1 MIGSRSKKSEET
13 FFSLPITHYLL
24 PITFLLLFFILLVI
38 FNQTASAGTFG
49 KKKVLILNSY
59 HEGLSWTD
67 NIVKGIESVLKS
79 GSSGRDIELYFE
91 YMDTKRYFGE
101 RYFQK
106 LYQYYAGKYRKTRF
120 DVVIV
125 TDNDAFDF
133 AREHYRELFSA
144 VPIVFCGVND
154 YNDSMI
160 KGYDRITGVAEDT
173 DVKSTIEIALELHP
187 DTSQFVVVGDNTTTG
202 IAMKN
207 QVLEV
212 LPYFR
217 DRVRFVFL
225 EDFDIRELLSKV
237 REVPPH
243 SIILLTVVN
252 RDSKGNFFP
261 YEESLSLIYHASKV
275 PIYSFWDFYLGG
287 GIEGGMLT
295 SGFQQGSSS
304 AQMALRILNGE
315 KVSAIPIMKKSPN
328 LYMFDYRELKRFKA
342 GQSHLPADAVVIG
355 RPDTFYSRYKQF
367 ILTSSAIIFLLTL
380 IIVGLLINNSLR
392 KKYERALRESEEK
405 YRDLYDNAPDMYHLI
420 DRNGVVIDCNDTEA
434 KMLGYRKDE
443 IIGRPISDFLTA
455 ESQKIYEKEFALL
468 KNHDA
473 MYGLERE
480 FVRKDSTTFPVIQNA
495 FIERDEFGELLRA
508 KTTGRDITESKRVE
522 DELRRS
528 REELRNLSAH
538 LQSAREDERG
548 HIARE
553 IHDELGQ
560 ILSKLKLDLSWLKK
574 RLSHGQEQLVEK
586 TEKMSGLIDTT
597 ITAVQRISSELR
609 PGALDYLGLSA
620 AIEWHVNEF
629 MAQTGIECSAA
640 ISNDISIED
649 QSISTAVF
657 RIVQETLTN
666 VIRHSK
672 ATSVNVYLANKDNAL
687 VLEVSDNGTGI
698 DAEKISS
705 RSSFGLM
712 GMRERARFLGGEINI
727 TGVPGKGTT
736 VRLSI
741 PIEKQVKVEV

>member
-1 MIGSRSKKSEET
+1 MNRNKGLITKNILATIVVALLSFFVFPSILCNQVAYAGIPAKK
-13 FFSLPITHYLL
+13 HV
-24 PITFLLLFFILLVI
+24 LV
-38 FNQTASAGTFG
+38 
-49 KKKVLILNSY
+49 LNSY

-67 NIVKGIESVLKS
+67 NIIKGIDSVLKS
-79 GSSGRDIELYFE
+79 ESAGRDIELYFE

-106 LYQYYAGKYRKTRF
+106 LYKAYAEKYRKTRF

-133 AREHYRELFSA
+133 ARKHYRELFSG

-154 YNDSMI
+154 YSDSMVE
-160 KGYDRITGVAEDT
+160 GYDRITGVAEDT
-173 DVKSTIEIALELHP
+173 DVKSTIEIALKLHP
-187 DTSQFVVVGDNTTTG
+187 DTSQFVVVGDKTTTG

-212 LPYFR
+212 VPYFS

-225 EDFDIRELLSKV
+225 DDFDIQELLSKV
-237 REVPPH
+237 REVPPR

-252 RDSKGNFFP
+252 RDKKGNFFP
-261 YEESLSLIYHASKV
+261 YEESLDLIYRSSKV
-275 PIYSFWDFYLGG
+275 PIYSFWDFYIGR

-295 SGFQQGSSS
+295 SGFQQGKSS

-328 LYMFDYRELKRFKA
+328 LYMFDYRELKRFGSRQKN
-342 GQSHLPADAVVIG
+342 LPAESIIIN
-355 RPDTFYSRYKQF
+355 RPDTVYARYKTF
-367 ILTSSAIIFLLTL
+367 ILASSAIIFTLIL
-380 IIVGLLINNSLR
+380 IIVALLVNTALR
-392 KKYERALRESEEK
+392 RKYEKALRISEEK
-405 YRDLYDNAPDMYHLI
+405 YRDLYNNAPDMYHSI
-420 DRNGVVIDCNDTEA
+420 NRDGIVIDCNETEA
-434 KMLGYRKDE
+434 KMLGYRKED
-443 IIGRPISDFLTA
+443 IIGSPIAYFLTE
-455 ESQKIYEKEFALL
+455 ESRKIYEQEFSVL
-468 KNHDA
+468 KDHEA

-480 FVRKDSTTFPVIQNA
+480 FIRKDGTTFTASLNV
-495 FIERDEFGELLRA
+495 FIELDEYGELLRT
-508 KTTGRDITESKRVE
+508 KTMGRDITESKKVE
-522 DELRRS
+522 EELRRS

-538 LQSAREDERG
+538 IQSAREEERG

-560 ILSKLKLDLSWLKK
+560 ILSRLKLDLSWLKK
-574 RLSHGQEQLVEK
+574 RLSQGQEQLIEK
-586 TEKMSGLIDTT
+586 TEKMSGLVDTT

-620 AIEWHVNEF
+620 AIEWQVNEF
-629 MAQTGIECSAA
+629 MEQTGIECSAA
-640 ISNDISIED
+640 ISNDISVED
-649 QSISTAVF
+649 KSISTAVF

-672 ATSVNVYLANKDNAL
+672 ATCVNVDLAKKDNAL
-687 VLEVSDNGTGI
+687 VLEVRDNGTGI
-698 DAEKISS
+698 DAEKVSS
-705 RSSFGLM
+705 RSSFGLI

-727 TGVPGKGTT
+727 LGVPGKGTT
-736 VRLSI
+736 VRVSI
-741 PIEKQVKVEV
+741 PLGHTEN

>member
-1 MIGSRSKKSEET
+1 MDRDKRITPKKIPAAIIMSLLS
-13 FFSLPITHYLL
+13 FFVFSS
-24 PITFLLLFFILLVI
+24 FLFDQIAYAAIPAKKHVLV
-38 FNQTASAGTFG
+38 
-49 KKKVLILNSY
+49 LNSY

-67 NIVKGIESVLKS
+67 GIVKGIESVFKS
-79 GSSGRDIELYFE
+79 EAGGRDVELYYE

-106 LYQYYAGKYRKTRF
+106 LYDAYAEKYRKTHF
-120 DVVIV
+120 DAVIV

-133 AREHYRELFSA
+133 ARKHYRGLFAS

-160 KGYDRITGVAEDT
+160 RGFDRMTGVAEDT
-173 DVKSTIEIALELHP
+173 DVKSTIEIALKLHP

-212 LPYFR
+212 APFFR
-217 DRVRFVFL
+217 DRVRFVFV

-237 REVPPH
+237 RELPAR

-261 YEESLSLIYHASKV
+261 YEESLDLIYKASNV

-287 GIEGGMLT
+287 GIVGGMLT
-295 SGFQQGSSS
+295 SSTQQGKSA

-328 LYMFDYRELKRFKA
+328 LYMFDYRELKRFNA
-342 GQSHLPADAVVIG
+342 RQSNLPAEAVVIG

-367 ILTSSAIIFLLTL
+367 ILTSSTIISMLTL
-380 IIVGLLINNSLR
+380 IIVGLLVNNSLR
-392 KKYERALRESEEK
+392 KKYEQALRESEEK
-405 YRDLYDNAPDMYHLI
+405 YRDLYDNAPDMYHSI
-420 DRNGVVIDCNDTEA
+420 NRDGIIIDCNDTEA

-443 IIGRPISDFLTA
+443 IIGSPIANFLTG
-455 ESQKIYEKEFALL
+455 ESRKTYEKEFAEL
-468 KNHDA
+468 KSHA
-473 MYGLERE
+473 ELYGLERE
-480 FVRKDSTTFPVIQNA
+480 FVRKDGTTFPVILNA
-495 FIERDEFGELLRA
+495 FIELDENGELLRT
-508 KTTGRDITESKRVE
+508 KTIGRDITERKRVE
-522 DELRRS
+522 DEVRRS

-538 LQSAREDERG
+538 IQSAREEERG
-548 HIARE
+548 YIARE

-560 ILSKLKLDLSWLKK
+560 TLSRLKLDLSWLKK
-574 RLSHGQEQLVEK
+574 RLTNGQEQLIEK

-609 PGALDYLGLSA
+609 PGVLDYLGLSA
-620 AIEWHVNEF
+620 AIEWQVKEF
-629 MAQTGIECSAA
+629 REHTGIECSAA
-640 ISNDISIED
+640 ISNDISVED

-672 ATSVNVYLANKDNAL
+672 ATRVDLKLGKTDNIL
-687 VLEVSDNGTGI
+687 LLEAKDNGTGI
-698 DAEKISS
+698 DAEKVLD

-712 GMRERARFLGGEINI
+712 GMRERARFLGGDIDI
-727 TGVPGKGTT
+727 RGLRGKGTT
-736 VRLSI
+736 VRVSI
-741 PIEKQVKVEV
+741 PLNHTEDH